1 MNQPGCGSV
10 GRERQMWRVWLC
22 IAPRCASSSTERPG
36 PPTQCQWRCKSGS
49 RCSTLRPTALP
60 CPRSIM
66 WTTPWNDN
74 VWSKYFKHP
83 IFHWYLHQVIIK
95 GVIGGFENFHP
106 WRISEKAVRL
116 VLKGCYHH
124 LSRRLPRGSSGFW
137 TFPLFELSCP
147 ILSGNVTAQRLSRL
161 LSVINFHRINS
172 WLGFCHG

>member
-1 MNQPGCGSV
+1 
-10 GRERQMWRVWLC
+10 MWRVWLC
-22 IAPRCASSSTERPG
+22 IAPRCASNSTELPG
-36 PPTQCQWRCKSGS
+36 PPTQCQWRCRSGS
-49 RCSTLRPTALP
+49 RCLTLTPTSLP

-74 VWSKYFKHP
+74 FWSKYFKHP

-137 TFPLFELSCP
+137 TFPLFELSHP
-147 ILSGNVTAQRLSRL
+147 ILSGNSQWEFPLFELSRSLSQNTDFSKNRLIL
-161 LSVINFHRINS
+161 LTRHVL
-172 WLGFCHG
+172 W